1 MHADLVI
8 AHAVVIATPPI
19 GAPSDEGLSAQPPAI
34 VPIGVVIGT
43 VDPDPDA
50 IPKYPMT
57 MMEAIKVMAALRKS
71 AVFEPVAAVVALYE
85 SATITVLETTTS
97 RSAIEVAAAVRSRT
111 TIGAATIV
119 TATATAGE
127 AATTA
132 RASA

>member
-1 MHADLVI
+1 
-8 AHAVVIATPPI
+8 
-19 GAPSDEGLSAQPPAI
+19 
-34 VPIGVVIGT
+34 
-43 VDPDPDA
+43 
-50 IPKYPMT
+50 MT
-57 MMEAIKVMAALRKS
+57 MMEAIKVVAALRKS

-97 RSAIEVAAAVRSRT
+97 RSAIEVAAAVRLRT

-119 TATATAGE
+119 TATATGGE